1 MLKFPVPSL
10 QGATPSILLVD
21 DDPAVIQVLSK
32 TLSGLGRLRFAT
44 SGADALRLA
53 QEEVPDL
60 VLLDAEMPGMS
71 GFETWEAMRSLPPLK
86 DLPVMFVTSH
96 GEEAMEERGL
106 ALGAA
111 DFIAKPVRP
120 TILLAR
126 VRTQLRL
133 KLALDKLRALAGTD
147 SLTGLANRRSLD
159 ESLNGEWLR
168 ARRMLRPMSVLLI
181 DVDHFKR
188 FNDRYGHLK
197 GDEALMAVTR
207 VLKESASRP
216 GDVVARYGGEE
227 FAVLLPETNRA
238 GAAVVARAILAHM
251 DEFGIPHEASELGHL
266 TVSIG
271 AATYQPV
278 DEGQGS
284 ASVPRVRPAG
294 DAHDEMPIEAVLAL
308 ADEALYESKRNGRA
322 QVSFTDIAVQPW

>member
-1 MLKFPVPSL
+1 MPLL

-44 SGADALRLA
+44 SGADALRLV
-53 QEEVPDL
+53 QQEVPDL
-60 VLLDAEMPGMS
+60 LLLDAEMPGMS
-71 GFETWEAMRSLPPLK
+71 GFETWEAMRSLPQLQ
-86 DLPVMFVTSH
+86 DLPVVFVTSR

-111 DFIAKPVRP
+111 DFMAKPVRP
-120 TILLAR
+120 AILLAR
-126 VRTQLRL
+126 VKTQLRL
-133 KLALDKLRALAGTD
+133 KVALDKLRALAGTD
-147 SLTGLANRRSLD
+147 SLTGLANRRALG
-159 ESLNGEWLR
+159 ESLTSEWLR
-168 ARRMLRPMSVLLI
+168 ARRMLRSMSVLLI

-188 FNDRYGHLK
+188 YNDHYGHLK
-197 GDEALMAVTR
+197 GDDALIAVAR

-227 FAVLLPETNRA
+227 FAVLLPETNQA
-238 GAAVVARAILAHM
+238 GAAVVARAMLARM
-251 DEFGIPHEASELGHL
+251 EELGIEHVASELGHL

-271 AATYQPV
+271 VASYEPT
-278 DEGQGS
+278 DSGEGS
-284 ASVPRVRPAG
+284 ASLPRVRPAG
-294 DAHDEMPIEAVLAL
+294 EAHDEMPIERVLAL
-308 ADEALYESKRNGRA
+308 ADEALYASKRNGRA